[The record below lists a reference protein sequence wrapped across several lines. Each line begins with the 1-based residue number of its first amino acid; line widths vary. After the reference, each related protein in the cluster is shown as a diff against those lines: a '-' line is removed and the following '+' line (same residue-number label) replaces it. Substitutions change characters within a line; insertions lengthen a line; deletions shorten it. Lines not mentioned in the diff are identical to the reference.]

1 MAILIDEKKR
11 VLVQGITGREGRART
26 RLMREYGTNVV
37 GGVTPGKGGQSVLGV
52 PVFNTPQEAV
62 NSLGNIDVSVV
73 FVPAAG
79 VKDAAISAIEAG
91 IKLAVLVPDRV
102 PVWDAMEIAAAAKAN
117 DAMFLGPNT
126 LGALSPGKAVVG
138 MIGGRAESA
147 RQWFKPGVPKG
158 VGVIS
163 RSGGMASSTGYYLG
177 QAGVRL
183 SSIVHI
189 GGDAVIGI
197 RLPDAA
203 LMFEADPLTEAI
215 VIFGE
220 IGSSQEEELS
230 QLIADRKI
238 TKPVI
243 AYIGG
248 KAAREGTRFSHAGA
262 IIEGGRGTH
271 AGKVKALRE
280 AGATV
285 VDAFG
290 ELPGAVVAILEQIK
304 GQSLMSEADKKAVW
318 HSGITRIQPNKV
330 AVRGYDIAE
339 LMGHV
344 SFGAAVYL
352 ILTGELPS
360 PAIARLMDAILVSSI
375 DHGATPPSA
384 LSARN
389 VASTGA
395 TLSASVAAGIMS
407 INRHHG
413 GAIEDCARQL
423 KAIADRAARDSISL
437 EEAATRTLRTMS
449 EAGER
454 MSGFGHRVHTK
465 DPRTARLFEL
475 AREAGVD
482 GVHMQAARAVEKA
495 FADAKKSLPINVDG
509 AIGAILADLGMNP
522 AAFNGIF
529 MIARTPGLIAH
540 VIEEQTREKPTG
552 PLSLRHAMRSR
563 PPSART
569 TCSTSPAAR
578 PPTLRRPCTTRSRAI
593 TTRPTPGATSLRC
606 LSPSARPL
614 PARANGKIYVAGG
627 FIGGTSVT
635 NALRIYDIATNTW
648 TSGANMP
655 TSPGVEA
662 AAAAVVNGKFYV
674 MGGDD
679 FTNGLNTTFI
689 YDIATNTWTTGA
701 TLPDSRTNTYGTAS
715 NGLIYVYGGV
725 ILPAFTT
732 TDTLLRYDPV
742 ANSWTN
748 LGSAGTAGLR
758 QLRRHLAFRHG
769 PTADHRRRGLHWCLH
784 HRHPHLH
791 HQRRYVQRR
800 PGDDRQPRRARAGHP
815 A

>member
-52 PVFNTPQEAV
+52 PVFNTPREAV
-62 NSLGNIDVSVV
+62 DSLGKIDVSVV

-79 VKDAAISAIEAG
+79 VKGAAISAIEAG

-117 DAMFLGPNT
+117 DATFLGPNT

-177 QAGVRL
+177 QVGVRI
-183 SSIVHI
+183 STIVHI

-203 LMFEADPLTEAI
+203 LMFEEDPLTAAS

-220 IGSSQEEELS
+220 IGSSQEEELA
-230 QLIADRKI
+230 QLIVERKI

-280 AGATV
+280 AGAIV

-290 ELPGAVVAILEQIK
+290 ELPDAVVRILKQTK
-304 GQSLMSEADKKAVW
+304 GESLMSEADKKAVW
-318 HSGITRIQPNKV
+318 NTAITRVETNKV

-339 LMGHV
+339 LMGRV
-344 SFGAAVYL
+344 SFGTAVYL

-360 PAIARLMDAILVSSI
+360 SAVARLMDAILVSSI

-384 LSARN
+384 LAART

-423 KAIADRAARDSISL
+423 KSIAGRATRESISIDEAARCTL
-437 EEAATRTLRTMS
+437 AAMR

-454 MSGFGHRVHTK
+454 MPGFGHRLHTK

-475 AREAGVD
+475 ARDAGVD
-482 GVHMQAARAVEKA
+482 GVHMQAARAVEKS
-495 FADAKKSLPINVDG
+495 FGDAKKSLPINVDG
-509 AIGAILADLGMNP
+509 AIGAILADLGMDP

-540 VIEEQTREKPTG
+540 AIEEQTRERPMRRIDPVNHGYDG
-552 PLSLRHAMRSR
+552 P
-563 PPSART
+563 PART
-569 TCSTSPAAR
+569 V
-578 PPTLRRPCTTRSRAI
+578 
-593 TTRPTPGATSLRC
+593 
-606 LSPSARPL
+606 
-614 PARANGKIYVAGG
+614 K
-627 FIGGTSVT
+627 
-635 NALRIYDIATNTW
+635 
-648 TSGANMP
+648 
-655 TSPGVEA
+655 E
-662 AAAAVVNGKFYV
+662 
-674 MGGDD
+674 
-679 FTNGLNTTFI
+679 
-689 YDIATNTWTTGA
+689 
-701 TLPDSRTNTYGTAS
+701 
-715 NGLIYVYGGV
+715 
-725 ILPAFTT
+725 
-732 TDTLLRYDPV
+732 
-742 ANSWTN
+742 
-748 LGSAGTAGLR
+748 
-758 QLRRHLAFRHG
+758 
-769 PTADHRRRGLHWCLH
+769 
-784 HRHPHLH
+784 
-791 HQRRYVQRR
+791 
-800 PGDDRQPRRARAGHP
+800 
-815 A
+815 

>member
-1 MAILIDEKKR
+1 MGILIDEKKR

-37 GGVTPGKGGQSVLGV
+37 AGVTPGKGGQSVLGV

-62 NSLGNIDVSVV
+62 NSLGEIDISVV
-73 FVPAAG
+73 FVPGAG
-79 VKDAAISAIEAG
+79 VKDAAVSAIDAG
-91 IKLAVLVPDRV
+91 IKLTVLVPDRV

-117 DAMFLGPNT
+117 GAMFLGPNT
-126 LGALSPGKAVVG
+126 LGVLSPGKGVIG

-177 QAGVRL
+177 QAGVRI
-183 SSIVHI
+183 STIVHI

-220 IGSSQEEELS
+220 IGSSQEEELA
-230 QLIADRKI
+230 QLIVDRKVI
-238 TKPVI
+238 KPVI

-290 ELPGAVVAILEQIK
+290 ELPDAVVKILNKLK
-304 GQSLMSEADKKAVW
+304 GESLMSETDKNAVW
-318 HSGITRIQPNKV
+318 NTAITRVEPNKV
-330 AVRGYDIAE
+330 AVRGYNIAE
-339 LMGHV
+339 LMGRV

-352 ILTGELPS
+352 TLTGELPS
-360 PAIARLMDAILVSSI
+360 PAVARLMDAILVSSI

-384 LSARN
+384 LAARS

-423 KAIADRAARDSISL
+423 RAIADRATRESISMD
-437 EEAATRTLRTMS
+437 EAAARTLAVMR

-454 MSGFGHRVHTK
+454 MPGFGHRLHTK

-529 MIARTPGLIAH
+529 MIARTPGLVAH
-540 VIEEQTREKPTG
+540 VIEEQTREKP
-552 PLSLRHAMRSR
+552 MR
-563 PPSART
+563 
-569 TCSTSPAAR
+569 
-578 PPTLRRPCTTRSRAI
+578 
-593 TTRPTPGATSLRC
+593 
-606 LSPSARPL
+606 
-614 PARANGKIYVAGG
+614 
-627 FIGGTSVT
+627 
-635 NALRIYDIATNTW
+635 RI
-648 TSGANMP
+648 
-655 TSPGVEA
+655 
-662 AAAAVVNGKFYV
+662 
-674 MGGDD
+674 
-679 FTNGLNTTFI
+679 
-689 YDIATNTWTTGA
+689 
-701 TLPDSRTNTYGTAS
+701 
-715 NGLIYVYGGV
+715 
-725 ILPAFTT
+725 
-732 TDTLLRYDPV
+732 DPV
-742 ANSWTN
+742 N
-748 LGSAGTAGLR
+748 
-758 QLRRHLAFRHG
+758 HG
-769 PTADHRRRGLHWCLH
+769 YDGP
-784 HRHPHLH
+784 P
-791 HQRRYVQRR
+791 
-800 PGDDRQPRRARAGHP
+800 PRRVAALSHP
-815 A
+815 QQTK

>member
-1 MAILIDEKKR
+1 MAILIDERKR

-37 GGVTPGKGGQSVLGV
+37 AGVTPGKGGQSVLGV
-52 PVFNTPQEAV
+52 PVFNTPEEAV
-62 NSLGNIDVSVV
+62 NSLGEIDVSVV

-79 VKDAAISAIEAG
+79 VKEAAISAIDAG
-91 IKLAVLVPDRV
+91 INLAVLVPDRV

-117 DAMFLGPNT
+117 GAMFLGPNT
-126 LGALSPGKAVVG
+126 LGALSPGKGVVG

-177 QAGVRL
+177 QAGVRI
-183 SSIVHI
+183 STIVHI

-203 LMFEADPLTEAI
+203 LMFEADPFTEAI

-220 IGSSQEEELS
+220 IGSSQEEELA
-230 QLIADRKI
+230 QLIAARKI

-280 AGATV
+280 AGGTV

-290 ELPGAVVAILEQIK
+290 ELPNAVVEILGKMK
-304 GQSLMSEADKKAVW
+304 GESLMSEADKKAVW
-318 HSGITRIQPNKV
+318 NTAITRVEPNKV

-339 LMGHV
+339 LMGRV

-352 ILTGELPS
+352 IVTGELPS
-360 PAIARLMDAILVSSI
+360 QAVARLMDAILVSSI

-384 LSARN
+384 LAARS

-423 KAIADRAARDSISL
+423 KAIADRAARESISID
-437 EEAATRTLRTMS
+437 EAAARTLAAMR

-454 MSGFGHRVHTK
+454 MPGFGHRLHTK

-475 AREAGVD
+475 AREAGVN

-495 FADAKKSLPINVDG
+495 FSDAKRSLPINVDG
-509 AIGAILADLGMNP
+509 AIGAILADLGINP

-529 MIARTPGLIAH
+529 MIARTPGLVAH
-540 VIEEQTREKPTG
+540 VIEEQTREKP
-552 PLSLRHAMRSR
+552 MR
-563 PPSART
+563 
-569 TCSTSPAAR
+569 
-578 PPTLRRPCTTRSRAI
+578 
-593 TTRPTPGATSLRC
+593 
-606 LSPSARPL
+606 
-614 PARANGKIYVAGG
+614 
-627 FIGGTSVT
+627 
-635 NALRIYDIATNTW
+635 RI
-648 TSGANMP
+648 
-655 TSPGVEA
+655 
-662 AAAAVVNGKFYV
+662 
-674 MGGDD
+674 
-679 FTNGLNTTFI
+679 
-689 YDIATNTWTTGA
+689 
-701 TLPDSRTNTYGTAS
+701 
-715 NGLIYVYGGV
+715 
-725 ILPAFTT
+725 
-732 TDTLLRYDPV
+732 DPV
-742 ANSWTN
+742 N
-748 LGSAGTAGLR
+748 
-758 QLRRHLAFRHG
+758 HG
-769 PTADHRRRGLHWCLH
+769 YDGPSPRSFS
-784 HRHPHLH
+784 
-791 HQRRYVQRR
+791 
-800 PGDDRQPRRARAGHP
+800 DRDSP
-815 A
+815 

>member
-26 RLMREYGTNVV
+26 RLMREYGTNVI

-73 FVPAAG
+73 FVPAIG

-117 DAMFLGPNT
+117 DATFLGPNT

-177 QAGVRL
+177 QAGVRI
-183 SSIVHI
+183 SSILHI

-203 LMFEADPLTEAI
+203 LMFEADPLTETI

-220 IGSSQEEELS
+220 IGSSQEEELA
-230 QLIADRKI
+230 QLIADKKI

-290 ELPGAVVAILEQIK
+290 ELPGAVVTILEQIK

-318 HSGITRIQPNKV
+318 HSAITRIQPNKV

-360 PAIARLMDAILVSSI
+360 PAVARLMDAILVSSI

-413 GAIEDCARQL
+413 GAIEDCAQQL

-437 EEAATRTLRTMS
+437 QEAATRTLRTMS

-475 AREAGVD
+475 ARDAGVD

-540 VIEEQTREKPTG
+540 VIEEQTRERP
-552 PLSLRHAMRSR
+552 MR
-563 PPSART
+563 
-569 TCSTSPAAR
+569 
-578 PPTLRRPCTTRSRAI
+578 
-593 TTRPTPGATSLRC
+593 
-606 LSPSARPL
+606 
-614 PARANGKIYVAGG
+614 
-627 FIGGTSVT
+627 
-635 NALRIYDIATNTW
+635 RI
-648 TSGANMP
+648 
-655 TSPGVEA
+655 
-662 AAAAVVNGKFYV
+662 
-674 MGGDD
+674 
-679 FTNGLNTTFI
+679 
-689 YDIATNTWTTGA
+689 
-701 TLPDSRTNTYGTAS
+701 
-715 NGLIYVYGGV
+715 
-725 ILPAFTT
+725 
-732 TDTLLRYDPV
+732 DPV
-742 ANSWTN
+742 N
-748 LGSAGTAGLR
+748 
-758 QLRRHLAFRHG
+758 HG
-769 PTADHRRRGLHWCLH
+769 YDGPA
-784 HRHPHLH
+784 
-791 HQRRYVQRR
+791 
-800 PGDDRQPRRARAGHP
+800 PRTISDTHSF
-815 A
+815 

>member
-37 GGVTPGKGGQSVLGV
+37 GGVTPGKGGQNVLGV

-62 NSLGNIDVSVV
+62 ESLGNIDVSVV

-79 VKDAAISAIEAG
+79 VKEAAISAIEAG

-117 DAMFLGPNT
+117 DARFLGPNT

-183 SSIVHI
+183 STIMHI

-203 LMFEADPLTEAI
+203 LMFESDPLTEAI

-220 IGSSQEEELS
+220 IGSSQEEELA
-230 QLIADRKI
+230 QLIADKKI
-238 TKPVI
+238 TKPVV

-280 AGATV
+280 AGVTV
-285 VDAFG
+285 VDGFG
-290 ELPGAVVAILEQIK
+290 ELPDAVVTILKQIK

-318 HSGITRIQPNKV
+318 HTAITRIQPNKV

-339 LMGHV
+339 LMGRV

-360 PAIARLMDAILVSSI
+360 PAIARLMDGILVSSI

-423 KAIADRAARDSISL
+423 KAIADRAARESISL
-437 EEAATRTLRTMS
+437 EEAATRTLRTMN

-509 AIGAILADLGMNP
+509 AIGAILADLGMSP

-529 MIARTPGLIAH
+529 MISRTPGLIAH
-540 VIEEQTREKPTG
+540 VIEEQTRERP
-552 PLSLRHAMRSR
+552 MR
-563 PPSART
+563 
-569 TCSTSPAAR
+569 
-578 PPTLRRPCTTRSRAI
+578 
-593 TTRPTPGATSLRC
+593 
-606 LSPSARPL
+606 
-614 PARANGKIYVAGG
+614 
-627 FIGGTSVT
+627 
-635 NALRIYDIATNTW
+635 RI
-648 TSGANMP
+648 
-655 TSPGVEA
+655 
-662 AAAAVVNGKFYV
+662 
-674 MGGDD
+674 
-679 FTNGLNTTFI
+679 
-689 YDIATNTWTTGA
+689 
-701 TLPDSRTNTYGTAS
+701 
-715 NGLIYVYGGV
+715 
-725 ILPAFTT
+725 
-732 TDTLLRYDPV
+732 DPV
-742 ANSWTN
+742 NHGYDGPPPRNIPDNGNS
-748 LGSAGTAGLR
+748 
-758 QLRRHLAFRHG
+758 
-769 PTADHRRRGLHWCLH
+769 
-784 HRHPHLH
+784 
-791 HQRRYVQRR
+791 
-800 PGDDRQPRRARAGHP
+800 
-815 A
+815 